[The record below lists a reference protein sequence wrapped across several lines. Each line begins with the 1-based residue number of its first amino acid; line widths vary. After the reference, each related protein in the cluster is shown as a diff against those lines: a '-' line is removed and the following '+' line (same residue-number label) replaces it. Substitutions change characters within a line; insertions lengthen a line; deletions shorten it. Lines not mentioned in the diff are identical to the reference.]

1 MPAARDR
8 PDARPCA
15 TASGAI
21 GEKRSLSGLAWVF
34 FWVSTVTMGGGMA
47 MLPLFERAFVE
58 RRRWL
63 TEREMLDVVAVVQ
76 SLPGL
81 IAVNMAVLIG
91 FRVRGVAGALT
102 AACASAVSPFLMIVA
117 VASGLSRWSDSPT
130 LSQVFLGIR
139 AGTAAL
145 ILLSLSRLV
154 RQACD
159 TPLAWTLGAL
169 AFLSAVVL
177 RVDVTFIIL
186 AGFAVGVALVVVNAL
201 RRAER

>member
-1 MPAARDR
+1 MPAAGDS
-8 PDARPCA
+8 PGA
-15 TASGAI
+15 T
-21 GEKRSLSGLAWVF
+21 GEKRSLAALAWVF
-34 FWVSTVTMGGGMA
+34 LWVSTVTMGGGMA

-63 TEREMLDVVAVVQ
+63 TAQEMLDVVAVVQ

-81 IAVNMAVLIG
+81 IAVNMAVLVG

-102 AACASAVSPFLMIVA
+102 AVCASAVSPFLLIVA
-117 VASGLSRWSDSPT
+117 IASGLSRWSGSPT

-145 ILLSLSRLV
+145 IMLSLSRLV

-177 RVDVTFIIL
+177 RVDVTFVIL
-186 AGFAVGVALVVVNAL
+186 AGFAVGIVLLVANAL
-201 RRAER
+201 RRTGR